1 MKSIAPKL
9 FAVMIAL
16 GPAAPSAHPLTC
28 MVKPVPSS
36 PICPPAL
43 APGEPGMT
51 FNTQWAHSDND
62 GDSVGLGM
70 GYNFNLGPFLMTLGG
85 KGVYLN
91 PKDGDE
97 GYAIAAGGGA
107 ELPLGQYFTLFGEG
121 YYSPDSM
128 SSGVD
133 DYVEA
138 NAGLRINVLPSLN
151 IEAGYRYIDMA
162 GKMAIVTTP
171 LPTGPMPGLTS
182 AFNPIQDCCPA
193 VPVFSQLANG
203 TLFST
208 RLISCRPATLFSLR

>member
-16 GPAAPSAHPLTC
+16 GASSAVCASVNLHGEAGAEFTNL
-28 MVKPVPSS
+28 SAS
-36 PICPPAL
+36 FGA
-43 APGEPGMT
+43 GEPGMT

-107 ELPLGQYFTLFGEG
+107 ELPSASTSRSSVRGITRRTQC
-121 YYSPDSM
+121 PAASM
-128 SSGVD
+128 IMWRPMP
-133 DYVEA
+133 DYV
-138 NAGLRINVLPSLN
+138 
-151 IEAGYRYIDMA
+151 
-162 GKMAIVTTP
+162 
-171 LPTGPMPGLTS
+171 LTYS
-182 AFNPIQDCCPA
+182 
-193 VPVFSQLANG
+193 
-203 TLFST
+203 
-208 RLISCRPATLFSLR
+208 RL